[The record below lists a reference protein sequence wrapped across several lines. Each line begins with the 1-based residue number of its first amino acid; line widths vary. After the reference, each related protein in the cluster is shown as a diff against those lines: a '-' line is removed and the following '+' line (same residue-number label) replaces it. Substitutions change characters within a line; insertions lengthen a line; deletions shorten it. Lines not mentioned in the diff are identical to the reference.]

1 MITLILAG
9 ILGLTILFLISA
21 ILQINKLQ
29 HQVNLLD
36 REQHNQNEDIIRL
49 MKTDRTHSDMLVQ
62 HIEILK
68 YLVEQDPALGK
79 QFIYS
84 GPIGEA

>member
-1 MITLILAG
+1 MTIILAG
-9 ILGLTILFLISA
+9 ILGLTMLFLISA
-21 ILQINKLQ
+21 ILHIQKIQKELIEIDKEQHIQNKEILDLMKYKLQ
-29 HQVNLLD
+29 HD
-36 REQHNQNEDIIRL
+36 EML
-49 MKTDRTHSDMLVQ
+49 MQ